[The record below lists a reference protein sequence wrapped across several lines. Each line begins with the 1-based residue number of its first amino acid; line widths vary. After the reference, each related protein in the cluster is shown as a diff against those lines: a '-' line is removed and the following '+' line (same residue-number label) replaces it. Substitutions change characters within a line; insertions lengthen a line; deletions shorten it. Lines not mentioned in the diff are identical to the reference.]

1 MPRLIRRLVVSVAVA
16 SVLLTACGDG
26 AVGDTAAVV
35 NEERISRGQVLAL
48 RTTYDDAT
56 AVGAGCASAAE
67 GECLQ
72 DFRGDLTQ
80 LVVAQALRSAAEA
93 EFGLT
98 WTDEEIA
105 ERAANPPELYAPL
118 FDPARLPPYFTEDAM
133 QVQALFTLIRDGV
146 AKELLV
152 ASAGFP
158 DAYFEEPQR
167 VTRACVRHVL
177 VADEETANEVLAR
190 AEAGEDLGALAV
202 ELSTDTT
209 TFSSGGLLLDPNG
222 QCPVVLSRFEPP
234 FALAAVEA
242 PIGVAS
248 GPVETSFGYH
258 IILVEARVGP
268 PTREELIDDPV
279 AWLEPALASE
289 LYTEWLNVAL
299 ASAAVEIHPVIGSW
313 ISIAD
318 GIRPPPSS

>member
-1 MPRLIRRLVVSVAVA
+1 MARLIRRLVVALA
-16 SVLLTACGDG
+16 ATSVLLAACGGG

-35 NEERISRGQVLAL
+35 NEEKISRGQVLAL

-56 AVGAGCASAAE
+56 AVDAGCAFAEE

-80 LVVAQALRSAAEA
+80 LVVAEALRSAAEA
-93 EFGLT
+93 DFGLT
-98 WTDEEIA
+98 WTEEDLA
-105 ERAANPPELYAPL
+105 ERAANPPERYAPL
-118 FDPARLPPYFTEDAM
+118 FDPTRLPPYFTEDAL

-146 AKELLV
+146 ARELLLE
-152 ASAGFP
+152 SAGFP

-190 AEAGEDLGALAV
+190 AEAGEELAALAD

-209 TFSSGGLLLDPNG
+209 TTGGLLLDPNG
-222 QCPVVLSRFEPP
+222 QCPVFLSGFVPP

-242 PIGVAS
+242 PLGVAY
-248 GPVETSFGYH
+248 GPVETNFGYH

-268 PTREELIDDPV
+268 PSRDELINDPV
-279 AWLEPALASE
+279 AWLEASAVSE

-299 ASAAVEIHPVIGSW
+299 ADAAVDIHPAIGTW
-313 ISIAD
+313 TSIAD

>member
-1 MPRLIRRLVVSVAVA
+1 LA
-16 SVLLTACGDG
+16 ACGEG
-26 AVGDTAAVV
+26 AVGDTAAIV
-35 NEERISRGQVLAL
+35 NDQKISRGDVLAL

-56 AVGAGCASAAE
+56 AVDAGCEFAQA

-80 LVVAQALRSAAEA
+80 LVVAEALRSAAE
-93 EFGLT
+93 EDFGLT

-105 ERAANPPELYAPL
+105 ERAANPPERYAPL
-118 FDPARLPPYFTEDAM
+118 FDPGRLPPYFTDDAL

-146 AKELLV
+146 ATELLME
-152 ASAGFP
+152 SAGFP
-158 DAYFEEPQR
+158 DVYFEEPQR

-190 AEAGEDLGALAV
+190 AEAGEDLGALAD

-209 TFSSGGLLLDPNG
+209 TSGGLLLDPSG
-222 QCPVVLSRFEPP
+222 QCPVFLSGFVPP

-242 PIGVAS
+242 PVGVVS

-258 IILVEARVGP
+258 VILVESRVGP
-268 PTREELIDDPV
+268 PTRDELINDPI
-279 AWLEPALASE
+279 AWLEPSAASE

-299 ASAAVEIHPVIGSW
+299 GDAAVEIHPVIGTWTSV
-313 ISIAD
+313 AD